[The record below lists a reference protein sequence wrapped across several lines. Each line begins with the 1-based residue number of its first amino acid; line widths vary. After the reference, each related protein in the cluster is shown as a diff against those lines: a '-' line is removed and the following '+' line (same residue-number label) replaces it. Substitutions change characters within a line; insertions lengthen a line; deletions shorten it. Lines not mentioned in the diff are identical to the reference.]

1 MAEEE
6 EETAQN
12 ESEEPD
18 LTSWERNRIPGTL
31 MKKSADQ
38 TDTETR
44 EEKE

>member
-1 MAEEE
+1 MAED

-12 ESEEPD
+12 ESQEPD
-18 LTSWERNRIPGTL
+18 LTSWERNRIRRTL

-44 EEKE
+44 QEKE